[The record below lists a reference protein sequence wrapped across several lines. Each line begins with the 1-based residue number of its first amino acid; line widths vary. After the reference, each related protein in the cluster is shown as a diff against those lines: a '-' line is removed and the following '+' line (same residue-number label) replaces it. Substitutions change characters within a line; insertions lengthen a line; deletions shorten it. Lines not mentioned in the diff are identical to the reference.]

1 VVEFVQALKAAP
13 ARQAHL
19 NHLSEHVLSQPA
31 LYPLT
36 ELSPLALAFGP
47 EGASLKAQVMDALRV
62 ALPS

>member
-1 VVEFVQALKAAP
+1 MVEFVQALKAAP
-13 ARQAHL
+13 APPAYL
-19 NHLSEHVLSQPA
+19 NRLSEHVLSQPA